1 MEETIGELKMA
12 AETFNDEMIMAVNR
26 VRITALWELMRERL
40 KRQTSKWDL
49 SKEFDQY
56 KTVPLAEAS
65 LKGATSPSFED

>member
-1 MEETIGELKMA
+1 MA

-56 KTVPLAEAS
+56 KTVALAEAS